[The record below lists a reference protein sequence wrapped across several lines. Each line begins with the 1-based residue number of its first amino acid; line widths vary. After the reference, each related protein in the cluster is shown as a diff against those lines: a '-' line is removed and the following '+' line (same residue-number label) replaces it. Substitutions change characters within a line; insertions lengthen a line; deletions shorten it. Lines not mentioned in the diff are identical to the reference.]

1 MLPSSQLR
9 DITVKDYLVVVKR
22 RFWII
27 LICLAITTTDATM
40 KTLKKIAL
48 YRTSAK
54 VLIERT
60 MPDVVP
66 IQQVYSPSA
75 WIDKEYIQTQINIL
89 TSRSLA
95 KKVVERLIATGDTA
109 FVGMQEPE
117 GAFLGGVSVNLVGG
131 TQLIDVGYVSTDPL
145 KAAKFANALAESYI
159 KDDIERRSEASK
171 YATGWLQ
178 IQLTEL
184 KKKLQDSEATLN
196 DYIQRN
202 AIVSLG
208 DVEKQTAS
216 ILEGLKGD
224 KVKIENEIIE
234 SSKRYKSKH
243 PKMLNANTR
252 LEAANKSIDDETRK
266 LLELN
271 TKTIQY
277 NALKRELE
285 SDKSLYESL
294 LRRIKETEVSKQ
306 LETTNIR
313 IIDLAQVP
321 GGPFSPNRKQ
331 DVSRGIMLGFF
342 LGVVLAFILEY
353 LDSTVKTA
361 EDIETYVRLPFL
373 GYVPSARREAET
385 VKDVDL
391 LSHKMPNSRIAEAYR
406 SIRSSIIF
414 SSPEDKPLKTV
425 LITSASPQEGKSTV
439 AINLGTIFAHAN
451 EKILLLEAD
460 MRRCRIG
467 SSLGVDNKDGLSS
480 FLAGAA
486 TLDVVIKHT
495 PVPNLFLMPAGPRP
509 PNPAELL
516 SSAKSR
522 QLLGELKTRFDR
534 IIIDAP
540 PVLTVTDA
548 AILANMADGVV
559 YVIRA
564 GFRNIEA
571 ILSCRQRLNE
581 AKARIIGVILN
592 NVNIKKEDS
601 YYYYHYYYAQEKE
614 KKA

>member
-9 DITVKDYLVVVKR
+9 DITVKDYLVIVKR

-48 YRTSAK
+48 YRASARILVEK
-54 VLIERT
+54 T
-60 MPDVVP
+60 MPDIVP
-66 IQQVYSPSA
+66 IRQVYASPG
-75 WIDKEYIQTQINIL
+75 WVDKEYLQSQISIM

-95 KKVVERLIATGDTA
+95 RKIAENLIATGDDT
-109 FVGMQEPE
+109 FKGMPEPE
-117 GAFLGGVSVNLVGG
+117 GAFLGGVSVNMVGG
-131 TQLIDVGYVSTDPL
+131 TQLIDVGYVSTDPI
-145 KAAKFANALAESYI
+145 KAAKFANALAEGYI
-159 KDDIERRSEASK
+159 KDDVERRVEASK

-184 KKKLQDSEATLN
+184 KKKLQDSETGLN
-196 DYIQRN
+196 NYIQKN
-202 AIVSLG
+202 EIISLA
-208 DVEKQTAS
+208 DVERQTAS

-224 KVKIENEIIE
+224 KVRIENEIIE
-234 SSKRYKSKH
+234 LSKRYKSKH
-243 PKMLNANTR
+243 PKMINLNTK
-252 LEAANKSIDDETRK
+252 LEAVNKSIDEETRK

-277 NALKRELE
+277 NALKREVE

-331 DVSRGIMLGFF
+331 DVSKGIMLGFF

-373 GYVPSARREAET
+373 GYVPSARREAKTME
-385 VKDVDL
+385 DVDL

-439 AINLGTIFAHAN
+439 TINLGTIFAHAN
-451 EKILLLEAD
+451 EKVLILEAD

-467 SSLGVDNKDGLSS
+467 SSLGIDSKDGLSS

-486 TLDVVIKHT
+486 TLDIVIKHT
-495 PVPNLFLMPAGPRP
+495 PIPNLFLIPAGPRP

>member
-9 DITVKDYLVVVKR
+9 DITVKDYLVIVKR

-27 LICLAITTTDATM
+27 LICLAIATTNATM
-40 KTLKKIAL
+40 KTLKKVAL
-48 YRTSAK
+48 YQTSARI
-54 VLIERT
+54 LIERT
-60 MPDVVP
+60 MPDVAP
-66 IQQVYSPSA
+66 IHQVYAPD
-75 WIDKEYIQTQINIL
+75 WVDREYIQSQINIL

-95 KKVVERLIATGDTA
+95 KKVVESLIAAGDNNFA
-109 FVGMQEPE
+109 GMNEPE
-117 GAFLGGVSVNLVGG
+117 GAFLGGVRVNIVSG
-131 TQLIDVGYVSTDPL
+131 TQLVDIGYVSTDPI
-145 KAAKFANALAESYI
+145 KAAKFANALTEGYI
-159 KDDIERRSEASK
+159 KEDIGRRTDASK
-171 YATGWLQ
+171 YAGGWLA

-184 KKKLQDSEATLN
+184 KKKLLDSETNLN
-196 DYIQRN
+196 NYIQKN
-202 AIVSLG
+202 EIISLA
-208 DVEKQTAS
+208 DVEKQTQS
-216 ILEGLKGD
+216 ILEGLKGE
-224 KVKIENEIIE
+224 KVRIENEIIE
-234 SSKRYKSKH
+234 LSKRYKSKH

-252 LEAANKSIDDETRK
+252 QEAVNKSIDEETRK

-277 NALKRELE
+277 NALKREVE

-294 LRRIKETEVSKQ
+294 LGRIKETEVSKQ

-331 DVSRGIMLGFF
+331 DVSKGITLGFF

-361 EDIETYVRLPFL
+361 EDIEAYVKLPFL
-373 GYVPSARREAET
+373 GYVPSARREAKT
-385 VKDVDL
+385 VKDIDL

-439 AINLGTIFAHAN
+439 TINLGAIFAHAN
-451 EKILLLEAD
+451 EKVLILEAD

-467 SSLGVDNKDGLSS
+467 SSLDVDNKDGLSS

-486 TLDVVIKHT
+486 TLDMVIKHT
-495 PVPNLFLMPAGPRP
+495 PIPNLFLMPAGPRP

-548 AILANMADGVV
+548 AILANMVDGVI

-571 ILSCRQRLNE
+571 ILNCRQRLNE

-592 NVNIKKEDS
+592 SVNIKKEDS

>member
-1 MLPSSQLR
+1 
-9 DITVKDYLVVVKR
+9 
-22 RFWII
+22 
-27 LICLAITTTDATM
+27 M

-48 YRTSAK
+48 YEATAK
-54 VLIERT
+54 ILVEKSL
-60 MPDVVP
+60 PDIAP
-66 IQQVYSPSA
+66 IQQVYAPPG
-75 WIDKEYIQTQINIL
+75 WVDKEYLQSQISIM

-95 KKVVERLIATGDTA
+95 KKVVESLIASGDET
-109 FVGMQEPE
+109 FKGMEAPE
-117 GAFLGGVSVNLVGG
+117 GAFLGGARVNIVSG
-131 TQLIDVGYVSTDPL
+131 TQLIDVSYVSTDPI
-145 KAAKFANALAESYI
+145 KAAKFANALAEGYI
-159 KDDIERRSEASK
+159 KEDVEIRVDASK

-184 KKKLQDSEATLN
+184 KKKLVDSEANLN
-196 DYIQRN
+196 DYIQKN
-202 AIVSLG
+202 EIVTLA
-208 DVEKQTAS
+208 DIERKTES
-216 ILEGLKGD
+216 ILESLKGD
-224 KVKIENEIIE
+224 KVRIENELIE
-234 SSKRYKSKH
+234 LSKRYKSKH

-252 LEAANKSIDDETRK
+252 LGAVNKSIDEETSK

-277 NALKRELE
+277 NALKREVE
-285 SDKSLYESL
+285 SDKSLYEAL
-294 LRRIKETEVSKQ
+294 LKRIKETEVSKQ

-313 IIDLAQVP
+313 IIDLAEVP

-373 GYVPSARREAET
+373 GYVPSARREAQT

-391 LSHKMPNSRIAEAYR
+391 LSHKMPSSRIAEAYR

-414 SSPEDKPLKTV
+414 SSPEDKPLKTI
-425 LITSASPQEGKSTV
+425 LITSASPQEGKTTIT
-439 AINLGTIFAHAN
+439 INLGTIFAHAN

-495 PVPNLFLMPAGPRP
+495 PIPNLFLLPAGPRP

-516 SSAKSR
+516 SSAKSH

-548 AILANMADGVV
+548 AILANMVDGVV

-581 AKARIIGVILN
+581 AKAKIIGVILN